1 MNLCARS
8 VMKKQL
14 TGMMRKR
21 IAMSAL
27 SADTQLLLK
36 NLKLLAKPL
45 RFRSSPSDNK
55 YQNND

>member
-1 MNLCARS
+1 
-8 VMKKQL
+8 MKKQL

-36 NLKLLAKPL
+36 NLKLLVKPL
-45 RFRSSPSDNK
+45 GFRSLPSDNK